1 MRYWMR
7 KIARAGAL
15 VVTGFLGLV
24 LAASVWLIL
33 SKFWLKQEIPS
44 VFGYSPVYVLSGSME
59 PAFSAGDMIIIHP
72 RNQYEPGD
80 VVTFYSEGEL
90 VTHRI
95 TAESLEG
102 FTVKGDANNVQDEE
116 LVRPSDIVGKQVLVL
131 PRIGSI
137 ALFFRT
143 GKGMIFLSAVVLLAL
158 LQSSRGRPGK
168 PSGRRRGD

>member
-7 KIARAGAL
+7 KLAGAGAL
-15 VVTGFLGLV
+15 VATGFLGLV

-59 PAFSAGDMIIIHP
+59 PTFSAGDMIIIHP
-72 RNQYEPGD
+72 RSQYEPGD

-102 FTVKGDANNVQDEE
+102 FTVKGDANNVPDEE

-158 LQSSRGRPGK
+158 LQSVRGRSGK
-168 PSGRRRGD
+168 PSESRRGD